1 MPEDLMDLF
10 GYSQLTDIHWGGILY
25 LLETGLRELSAEKV
39 FYFIFLLYPEAFSG
53 SSNPCLHFTAVED
66 KVVRVTSA
74 QVEARNP
81 SGAGPHGSSDVLEHP
96 FLD

>member
-1 MPEDLMDLF
+1 M
-10 GYSQLTDIHWGGILY
+10 Y
-25 LLETGLRELSAEKV
+25 LLGTGLRELLAEKV
-39 FYFIFLLYPEAFSG
+39 SYFIFLSHPEAFSS
-53 SSNPCLHFTAVED
+53 SSNPCLHFMAVED